1 MPADCVF
8 CKIADDSIP
17 AKKEYEDDSY
27 VVFHDLHPK
36 AKTHLLII
44 PTRHI
49 ATVNDMASEQDVEL
63 IGGMFL
69 LAKKIAAE
77 KGIPGYKLQ
86 FNVGPEGGQ
95 EVMHVHLHFLAD

>member
-1 MPADCVF
+1 MSSDCVF
-8 CKIADDSIP
+8 CKIAAGTIP
-17 AKKEYEDDSY
+17 ANKEFEDETY

-44 PTRHI
+44 PKRHL
-49 ATVNDMASEQDVEL
+49 ASVDDMKTVEDVDL

-69 LAKKIAAE
+69 LAKEIAA
-77 KGIPGYKLQ
+77 KRGIAGYKLQ

-95 EVMHVHLHFLAD
+95 EIMHVHLHFLAD